1 MSLFSKG
8 NWTRFGIDPDAGLE
22 ALKALFSNER
32 STFIS
37 SAFVARTLLL
47 SNSEMDTSVGVNPPC
62 WPCGDAPF
70 PLQQVTLDRRLHPAV
85 AQNLCDDTNLTPWVL
100 SEKLD
105 DELMDEGIM
114 FGASDRFWGSKES
127 DFALLDPEVPVYG
140 FWCVY
145 LKREVLDDVN
155 ALKEH
160 AAATTNGQ
168 PFRTLAGSSKT
179 DITKALESDGLVDHI
194 SRKQFPVIID
204 FRTGDVWVGTATKA
218 LLGAFE
224 FWLRRHLNN
233 TPIERMGLVLGGDPK
248 CVQLA
253 LNVFRDKDLY
263 ALERQEAYELAQK
276 EKAEEGVEVE
286 EAEEAPESP
295 VQEEEVPEGFAIT
308 DIATYAAPEGTMVVS
323 VTTDALITLGNRGRA
338 AVGAHHPLDA
348 LALLK
353 EMEGAELAQA
363 KLVIKDNIGDG
374 MATVSVEASSF
385 ITEATYRGLEL
396 DFQGGCNAVLEE
408 GLQGVLFEGEAST
421 DVARVNNWWMRYY
434 VRLQKAERM
443 IIEALATALEFENVE
458 GIRPKAKRL
467 LVQDVMVTSGEVDTT
482 ADAVEQLGDGS
493 TTNVRKAAK
502 KLKDSLKANLLPG
515 ESVTLT
521 TPKGSATVSV
531 QESEIEV

>member
-1 MSLFSKG
+1 M
-8 NWTRFGIDPDAGLE
+8 
-22 ALKALFSNER
+22 
-32 STFIS
+32 
-37 SAFVARTLLL
+37 
-47 SNSEMDTSVGVNPPC
+47 
-62 WPCGDAPF
+62 
-70 PLQQVTLDRRLHPAV
+70 
-85 AQNLCDDTNLTPWVL
+85 
-100 SEKLD
+100 
-105 DELMDEGIM
+105 
-114 FGASDRFWGSKES
+114 
-127 DFALLDPEVPVYG
+127 
-140 FWCVY
+140 
-145 LKREVLDDVN
+145 
-155 ALKEH
+155 
-160 AAATTNGQ
+160 
-168 PFRTLAGSSKT
+168 
-179 DITKALESDGLVDHI
+179 DHI

-224 FWLRRHLNN
+224 FWMRRHLNN

-248 CVQLA
+248 CVHLA

-286 EAEEAPESP
+286 EAVEAPESP
-295 VQEEEVPEGFAIT
+295 VQGEEVPEGFAIT

-408 GLQGVLFEGEAST
+408 GLQGALFEGEAST